1 MVMISRTG
9 VAGTQATVL
18 GDPGLDR
25 VLARDGFVVV
35 PLVGPDHAARLR
47 SELEALRPLEGSG
60 FRSDLIDDDTTYR
73 RAANQLLAGELDPVV
88 AGRVTGLEPFLH
100 SFLVKHPGGDSDLYL
115 HRDWMYVDERLGH
128 RTYVVWVALEDI
140 TGHNG
145 QLRVL
150 RGSHRLDPMLR
161 GTDLVAPWLA
171 HTEVIEPR
179 LLSVPVPAGH
189 CVVFDNQLVHSS
201 FPNHTDRPRV
211 AAAVGLRPVGA
222 PLVHFRRRDARTAER
237 FEVDEEFFLRHTPQG
252 LLAEPPALP
261 VAEVVDLH
269 SMDLSPGEL
278 AARLDVGTLAKID
291 RVQHAVTH
299 ARRRAGREARHA
311 LDRVRS
317 ALPSSG
323 PDDQAGT
330 PADASPGPPPGRL
343 AALLRPG
350 AAGLTRPDAPAAD
363 APLRE
368 RLRAQ
373 LDDLP
378 TKAAI
383 AVLGL
388 NEASI
393 RRFGPDTPAVWDPA
407 GFDWARRIEAGYPEI
422 RAEVDALLDGPV
434 EIPHIEDVTGGI
446 PQGNIGPWRSFVL
459 MHQGRWMDWNCD
471 RCPRTTA
478 LVRSIPGLTMAGF
491 SVLEPG
497 THITEHRGPNKGA
510 LRYQLGVV
518 VPGDYGDCR
527 IRVGEDMLV
536 WQEGEGVM
544 FDFTVPHEAWN
555 DSDGIRVLLMLEVI
569 TPGLPW
575 YLRHTNAAAQRAMGW
590 FPTTRDMTAR
600 LRRLEPTLT
609 RPAPDEGAGRDPG
622 TGN

>member
-1 MVMISRTG
+1 MTTISTG
-9 VAGTQATVL
+9 AAVL
-18 GDPGLDR
+18 RDPKLAAALD
-25 VLARDGFVVV
+25 RDGFVTF
-35 PLVGPDHAARLR
+35 PLVDPAVADTLR
-47 SELEALRPLEGSG
+47 DRFGDLHGWSGSG
-60 FRSDLIDDDTTYR
+60 FVSDLVEEDPEYR
-73 RAANQLLAGELDPVV
+73 RRAGAAIRDTLVPSIEQVTAGHCDFLAN
-88 AGRVTGLEPFLH
+88 
-100 SFLVKHPGGDSDLYL
+100 FLVKHPGADSELAL
-115 HRDWMYVDERLGH
+115 HRDWMYVDERAGH

-161 GTDLVAPWLA
+161 GTDLIAPWLA

-189 CVVFDNQLVHSS
+189 CVVFDNALVHSS

-211 AAAVGLRPVGA
+211 AAAVGLRPAGV
-222 PLVHFRRRDARTAER
+222 PLVHFRRRDRSTADR
-237 FEVDEEFFLRHTPQG
+237 YDVDEDFFVERTPQG
-252 LLAEPPALP
+252 LLATPPGLP
-261 VAEVVDLH
+261 VAEVVPVTEL
-269 SMDLSPGEL
+269 DLSPEEL
-278 AARLDVGTLAKID
+278 ARRLDAGTLAKLD
-291 RVQHAVTH
+291 RVQHAVRD
-299 ARRRAGREARHA
+299 ARHRAGREARHA
-311 LDRVRS
+311 VERVRHV
-317 ALPSSG
+317 LPGTAAESRHDEG
-323 PDDQAGT
+323 PGA
-330 PADASPGPPPGRL
+330 ADHTGGEPGRL

-368 RLRAQ
+368 RLKAQ
-373 LDDLP
+373 VDDLP

-407 GFDWARRIEAGYPEI
+407 RFEWARRIEAGYPEI
-422 RAEVDALLDGPV
+422 RAEVDDLLHGPT

-459 MHQGRWMDWNCD
+459 MHQGRWMDWNCE
-471 RCPRTTA
+471 RCPRTTE

-600 LRRLEPTLT
+600 LRRLEPQLART
-609 RPAPDEGAGRDPG
+609 G
-622 TGN
+622 TGSDGVRR